1 MNTYKLTTPRSV
13 LILGSGGQK
22 IGQAGE
28 FDNAGL
34 QAIDA
39 LKSDGVRTILIN
51 PNMAA
56 VQTGEGHADAIYFL
70 PITPEFVERI
80 IEKERPDSILPV
92 YGGRTALV
100 CAMELESSG
109 LLEKYNIQVLGTS
122 LASQAVIEDR
132 VLLFKL
138 LAQAGIPLPA
148 WTEADS
154 IHTAHEAA
162 TLLRWPVVVRPTLA
176 TDNSSPLT
184 AESTTEFDTAT
195 QYLLQHSEKIV
206 IEESMKG
213 RKEIEF
219 EILRDGMDNVINAA
233 TLENIDPVGVHTGDS
248 VIVIPAL
255 TPQGRE
261 MAAMRRAAL
270 IAVRAIG
277 LIGEA
282 NIRFAL
288 DCTTG
293 DFRLIELT
301 ARISRSTILA
311 AKAVGMPLPWLAA
324 RISLGFSLSEIPN
337 ASTGTTRQCTEPVQD
352 YVAVK
357 VPVWDLDRFRSVDR
371 HLDATMKSV
380 GEALAFG
387 RTFNEA
393 LQKAM
398 RMANPRTGWLAAH
411 TREFKDLRD
420 ALRNPT
426 DCRLYAIYSA
436 LREGWSADRVHKHSG
451 IDRYF
456 IHCLQIL
463 CDVEE
468 RLKTAGQLDESLLRL
483 AKQSGFSDA
492 QIGTC
497 VGIREEKV
505 RTLRLEAGIRPTIK
519 QIDSI
524 AAEFP
529 SSSQILYLTYNG
541 IGNDVQSATRGPLVI
556 GAGPYRIGSSL
567 EYDWCTVQALKTC
580 KKLGRAPILINC
592 NPQSVSTDAL
602 AAARLYFDET
612 SIEVIRDINDFE
624 QPEGVLLS
632 MGGQTAS
639 SLAVPLS
646 RAKIHVFGTNP
657 ADIDRAGDRN
667 KFSAI
672 LEELDIRQPAWTEA
686 VSVAAALSFATR
698 VGYPVLIKPDM
709 VITGAATSV
718 AWDDASLENILT
730 RAVEISA
737 ESPVTMT
744 KYVENS
750 KEIEIDAVAN
760 RGKIL
765 VYAISEHLENAG
777 VHSGDATVVLPA
789 QRIYLAT
796 AQAIKKATR
805 AVAAALEITGP
816 FNIHFL
822 AKSTNIQIL
831 SCDLRASRSFPFCS
845 KVFGID
851 FADYAVRAQLGA
863 EVKKVEGSTLDF
875 DHVGIR
881 AAQFSHS
888 RLKGADPVAGV
899 EMTSTGEVGCLGSG
913 VRDAFMKAMLSTG
926 YHIPR
931 KTILLSTGPLE
942 DKVDFVDS
950 ARKLTAMG
958 YNLTASSGT
967 ARFLQNK
974 GIPATSLPWPL
985 EERHPNIADVLLSGE
1000 VDLVINIPK
1009 NNRETELKNDFSI
1022 RNLAVEL
1029 GIPLITNIKIAKQFT
1044 DALEWYKTRG
1054 LEAKSYEDYREQQAR
1069 PELLGR

>member
-1 MNTYKLTTPRSV
+1 MNSYKITTPRSV

-34 QAIDA
+34 QAIEA
-39 LKSDGVRTILIN
+39 LKSEGIRTILVN

-56 VQTGEGHADAIYFL
+56 VQTGEGRADATYFL
-70 PITPEFVERI
+70 PITTEFLERI

-92 YGGRTALV
+92 YGGKTALG

-109 LLEKYNIQVLGTS
+109 LLEKHNIQVLGTS

-132 VLLFKL
+132 AALFTA
-138 LAQAGIPLPA
+138 LAQAGVPLPA
-148 WTEADS
+148 WTEAGS
-154 IHTAHEAA
+154 IDKANEAA
-162 TLLRWPVVVRPTLA
+162 HLLKWPLVIRPSLA
-176 TDNSSPLT
+176 ADNTSPLT
-184 AESTTEFDTAT
+184 ADTPDALVTAT
-195 QYLLQHSEKIV
+195 RQLLQHSERV
-206 IEESMKG
+206 VLEESMEG

-219 EILRDGMDNVINAA
+219 EILRDGMDNVIAAA

-255 TPQGRE
+255 TPQGQH

-270 IAVRAIG
+270 AAVRAIG

-282 NIRFAL
+282 NLRFAL
-288 DCTTG
+288 NSTTG

-311 AKAVGMPLPWLAA
+311 AKAVAMPLPWLAA

-337 ASTGTTRQCTEPVQD
+337 ALTGITRHCTEPVQD
-352 YVAVK
+352 YIAVK
-357 VPVWDLDRFRSVDR
+357 VPVWDLDRFRTVDR

-387 RTFNEA
+387 RTFTEA
-393 LQKAM
+393 LQKAL
-398 RMANPRTGWLAAH
+398 RMADPRTGGLAAH
-411 TREFKDLRD
+411 SQDFKDLRD

-426 DCRLYAIYSA
+426 DRRLYAIYSA

-463 CDVEE
+463 SGIEEQLKAAATPDVA
-468 RLKTAGQLDESLLRL
+468 LIRL
-483 AKQSGFSDA
+483 AKQTGFSDA
-492 QIGTC
+492 QIGCC

-505 RTLRLEAGIRPTIK
+505 RALRLEAGIRPAIK
-519 QIDSI
+519 QIDST
-524 AAEFP
+524 AAEFS

-541 IGNDVQSATRGPLVI
+541 LANDVQPAARGPLVI

-592 NPQSVSTDAL
+592 NPESVSTDANE
-602 AAARLYFDET
+602 AARLYFDEI
-612 SIEVIRDINDFE
+612 SLEVIRDIHDFE

-646 RAKIHVFGTNP
+646 RAKIQIFGTNP
-657 ADIDRAGDRN
+657 VDIDRAEDRY

-672 LEELDIRQPAWTEA
+672 LDELDIRQPAWTEA
-686 VSVAAALSFATR
+686 SSVDAALAFAAR
-698 VGYPVLIKPDM
+698 AGYPVLIKPDM
-709 VITGAATSV
+709 VVTGAAASV
-718 AWDDASLENILT
+718 AWDDASLKSILT

-737 ESPVTMT
+737 DSPVTMT
-744 KYVENS
+744 KYIES
-750 KEIEIDAVAN
+750 TKEIEIDAVAN
-760 RGKIL
+760 HGDIL

-796 AQAIKKATR
+796 AQAIKKAAR
-805 AVAAALEITGP
+805 AVASALEITGP

-822 AKSTNIQIL
+822 AKSTSIQIL

-863 EVKKVEGSTLDF
+863 EVKKVEGSALDF

-888 RLKGADPVAGV
+888 RLKGSDPVAGV
-899 EMTSTGEVGCLGSG
+899 EMTSTGEVGCLGRG
-913 VRDAFMKAMLSTG
+913 VRDALMKAMLSTG

-931 KTILLSTGPLE
+931 NKILLSTGPLE
-942 DKVDFVDS
+942 DKVDFIES

-958 YNLTASSGT
+958 YSLVASSGT
-967 ARFLQNK
+967 ARFLQNND
-974 GIPATSLPWPL
+974 IPATALPWPL

-1022 RNLAVEL
+1022 RSMAVEL

-1044 DALEWYKTRG
+1044 DAVEWYKTRG
-1054 LEAKSYEDYREQQAR
+1054 LEVKSREDYR
-1069 PELLGR
+1069 